1 MNSNTLFLLCF
12 TVAAVLSSGCTSLES
27 TAISRTQDDRAYV
40 DSPCHLKG
48 VPTALQVPTHLDV
61 WVKETYFLQ
70 KTPRGWE
77 EAKFDRRNLGIE
89 TNIVK
94 TKKIFAVDFKRP
106 LAGTNKIALGF
117 NNEQYL
123 STLENQIVDETIQDV
138 TGILGQF
145 QPTEAVATS
154 AKNAAPKLDDTVIE
168 NQRHVAYRR
177 FDIDDP
183 NFEASLSAFLDEQMN
198 NCHSCGVSTTYASNE
213 GGYTIAQPA
222 FESVSSRENANVDHN

>member
-1 MNSNTLFLLCF
+1 MNLNTLILLCLTMF
-12 TVAAVLSSGCTSLES
+12 AVLSTGCTSLES
-27 TAISRTQDDRAYV
+27 TAISRTHDDRAYV
-40 DSPCHLKG
+40 DSPCHLRG

-61 WVKETYFLQ
+61 WIKETYFLQ

-77 EAKFDRRNLGIE
+77 EASFARRNLGVE

-106 LAGTNKIALGF
+106 LAGTNRIALGF
-117 NNEQYL
+117 NDEQYL
-123 STLENQIVDETIQDV
+123 NSLENEIVDETIQDV
-138 TGILGQF
+138 AGILGQF

-154 AKNAAPKLDDTVIE
+154 AKNAEGKLNDTVVE

-183 NFEASLSAFLDEQMN
+183 NFETDLRNFLNTQMN
-198 NCHSCGVSTTYASNE
+198 DGHSCADQSKALNY
-213 GGYTIAQPA
+213 GGEIIAQPGI
-222 FESVSSRENANVDHN
+222 EYLGG